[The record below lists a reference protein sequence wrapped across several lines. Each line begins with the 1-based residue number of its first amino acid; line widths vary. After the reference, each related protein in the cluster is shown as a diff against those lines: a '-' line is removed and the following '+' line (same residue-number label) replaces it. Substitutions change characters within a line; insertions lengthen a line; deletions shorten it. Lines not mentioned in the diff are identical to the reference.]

1 MSIISTVTVTVP
13 ATTANLGPGF
23 DCIGAAL
30 TLYNQFQFSQLEA
43 PGTLRITATGA
54 EAAKVTTDSS
64 NLAYQAFVKLYEH
77 LGQSPPSVAI
87 AINLGVPLAR
97 GLGSSATAIAGGL
110 VAANYLAGTPLT
122 IEEVIGLAIAIEGHP
137 DNVVPALLGGCRL
150 AATKAEPPQPPLSKG
165 GLNAEIIES
174 PLSQGGLNSEPHPT
188 KVNSESPL
196 SQGGLNSEP
205 HPTKVNSEP
214 PPTNVNSEP
223 PLTKVNSEP
232 HPTKVNSEPP
242 LTKGGQGGLN
252 WEICDIPWHSDIV
265 PILAIPDFELST
277 AEARKVLPT
286 EYSKADAIF
295 NAAHL
300 ALLVRGLATGNTD
313 WLRSAMQ
320 DKIHQPYRQSLIK
333 GYVTVREAAIA
344 AGAYEMV
351 ISGAGPT
358 LLALANLDVA
368 TAVATAM
375 ANAWQQEG
383 VIAEVRSLSLDTQ
396 GAKISG

>member
-30 TLYNQFQFSQLEA
+30 TLYNHFNFSLLEEA
-43 PGTLRITATGA
+43 ETLRITATGI
-54 EAAKVTTDSS
+54 EAAKVETDDS
-64 NLAYQAFVKLYEH
+64 NLAYQAFVKLYEY

-87 AINLGVPLAR
+87 EISLGVPLAR

-110 VAANYLAGTPLT
+110 VGANYLAGEPLT
-122 IEEVIGLAIAIEGHP
+122 PVEVMQLAIAIEGHP
-137 DNVVPALLGGCRL
+137 DNVVPALFGGCRL
-150 AATKAEPPQPPLSKG
+150 AASKGEPPQPPLSNGRLNAEIIEPTLSKGGLNSESPLSKGGLNSEPPLSKG
-165 GLNAEIIES
+165 GLN
-174 PLSQGGLNSEPHPT
+174 
-188 KVNSESPL
+188 SESPL
-196 SQGGLNSEP
+196 SKERLNS
-205 HPTKVNSEP
+205 K
-214 PPTNVNSEP
+214 P
-223 PLTKVNSEP
+223 PLS
-232 HPTKVNSEPP
+232 
-242 LTKGGQGGLN
+242 KGGQGGCN

-265 PILAIPDFELST
+265 PIVAIPDFELST

-300 ALLVRGLATGNTD
+300 GLLVRGLTTGNAD

-333 GYVTVREAAIA
+333 GYSAVREAAIA

-358 LLALANLDVA
+358 LLALATKEVA
-368 TAVATAM
+368 TAVAAAM
-375 ANAWQQEG
+375 ADAWQQEG
-383 VIAEVRSLSLDTQ
+383 AIAEVRSLSLDTQ
-396 GAKISG
+396 GAKISV